1 MDIEYLE
8 DKSKRVWK
16 SGTFIYPIP
25 AALVSSGNMKKSN
38 ILTVAWTGILNT
50 NPAIVYVSIRPER
63 YSYNLIKE
71 NKEFCINLT
80 NENLVF
86 ETDWCGVKSG
96 AEFDKFKELNLTKQ
110 KGKFVKCPL
119 IKEAPVSIECKV
131 IEEKKYGSH
140 VCFIAEVL
148 SIDADDKYFD
158 ENGAFDI
165 SKCDLI
171 AYANGGYYTLGKKIG
186 TFGYSVSKKNKT
198 EIKNVRKKNLNKE
211 KNVKQNS
218 KKTIKEDGKKISK
231 NNNKKG
237 KNNNRKKLKK

>member
-131 IEEKKYGSH
+131 IEEKQYGSH

-218 KKTIKEDGKKISK
+218 KKTIKKDGKKISK
-231 NNNKKG
+231 NNNKKS

>member
-25 AALVSSGNMKKSN
+25 AALVSSGTMEKSN

-96 AEFDKFKELNLTKQ
+96 AEFDKFKELKLTKQ

-131 IEEKKYGSH
+131 IEEKQYGSH

-198 EIKNVRKKNLNKE
+198 KIENIRKKNLNQE
-211 KNVKQNS
+211 KSINKTL
-218 KKTIKEDGKKISK
+218 KKTDKRIIK
-231 NNNKKG
+231 NNNKKV